1 MQRKENEMND
11 LRSDDVRQTPAAIA
25 MGRPVAALVGD
36 CRGDGDA
43 ASVAICEAA
52 YAWAE
57 ARVADVLPAGFHAD
71 MVVELLGGLS
81 ACFQDVAAFDERATQ
96 LHAWLSAIGS
106 RDDMTSLSSLR
117 DHAANLGLAA
127 HSFEEGTTIT
137 VELENALVAM
147 AVTVENRCT
156 FVIDDFLPAFDC
168 HVGIYQDEFV
178 ADVMPQ
184 GGDRV
189 VVGSASM
196 ETPRQG
202 PTRISGPLVGNAVT
216 GRVRVL
222 STVVSGSRTVLS
234 VEIRDDAADRVYG
247 PLEVSDRS
255 LLGLFLSGD
264 GRRHRLACNVAQ
276 PVEPGRDPVV
286 VLCDHVV
293 EPPR

>member
-1 MQRKENEMND
+1 MKD

-25 MGRPVAALVGD
+25 MGRPVEAFVRD

-43 ASVAICEAA
+43 ASVAICDAA

-57 ARVADVLPAGFHAD
+57 ARVAGILPAGFHAD
-71 MVVELLGGLS
+71 MVVDLLGGLS
-81 ACFQDVAAFDERATQ
+81 ACFPDVAAFDARATQ

-106 RDDMTSLSSLR
+106 RDDMVSLSSLR

-127 HSFEEGTTIT
+127 ASFEEGTTIT
-137 VELENALVAM
+137 VELENAIVAM
-147 AVTVENRCT
+147 ATTVEDRCT

-168 HVGIYQDEFV
+168 HVGIYEDEFV
-178 ADVMPQ
+178 ADVIPQ

-189 VVGSASM
+189 AVGSVPM
-196 ETPRQG
+196 EPPRQG

-216 GRVRVL
+216 GRVKVL
-222 STVVSGSRTVLS
+222 STVISGRRTVLS
-234 VEIRDDAADRVYG
+234 VEIRDDAADRIYG
-247 PLEVSDRS
+247 PLEVSDPR
-255 LLGLFLSGD
+255 LIGTFLSAD

-286 VLCDHVV
+286 VLCDDVV
-293 EPPR
+293 EQPR